1 MCTVLAVSEA
11 SGHFWPD
18 GIDGSVTVG
27 YLALIIGVTVVA
39 YVSMSLHIRDYFRS
53 LRRALVVISQY
64 RLDLPEWIRRDRP
77 RCLQA
82 LGLSLPCTSE
92 DVLVAYRRKVKLL
105 HPDRGGDTR
114 EFLRLQAYFEQA
126 MALVTNEQ

>member
-1 MCTVLAVSEA
+1 MCTVLAVAEA

-18 GIDGSVTVG
+18 GVDWSVTAG
-27 YLALIIGVTVVA
+27 YLALIVGVAVMA

-77 RCLQA
+77 RCLEA

-92 DVLVAYRRKVKLL
+92 DVLVAYRQKVKLL

-114 EFLRLQAYFEQA
+114 ESCACRRISSRRWRW
-126 MALVTNEQ
+126 

>member
-1 MCTVLAVSEA
+1 MCTVQAIAEA
-11 SGHFWPD
+11 SAHFWPD
-18 GIDGSVTVG
+18 GVDWTVTAS
-27 YLALIIGVTVVA
+27 YLALIVAVAVVA
-39 YVSMSLHIRDYFRS
+39 YVSMSLHIRDYLRS
-53 LRRALVVISQY
+53 LRRALVVISHY
-64 RLDLPEWIRRDRP
+64 RLDLPEWVRKDRP
-77 RCLQA
+77 RCLQE

-126 MALVTNEQ
+126 MTLVTKE